1 MSSLMKIAKLRE
13 QIDQQLLD
21 QFKRRRLQ
29 AARPV
34 VTRL

>member
-1 MSSLMKIAKLRE
+1 MEVAKLRE

-21 QFKRRRLQ
+21 HFKRRCLQ